1 MGRGNAQVL
10 VLDRPLRDTLTRLA
24 TLYEY
29 APDVVIEVPNEPD
42 WIGAESLFTLDS
54 SHLRQMLAASAA
66 AVGTTRRDVAASLL
80 FHRYSW
86 SVAGIA
92 VAAYLTHQRLPD
104 LCISNLAIRL
114 DGQGQP
120 DRYALRSGRFWAE
133 ATDSAAAHPDAM
145 VVAAGTLDLPR
156 LRGELELHF
165 APVIDAMRA
174 HAPLGKR
181 AMWLAL
187 ADNGA
192 WWLDELGKRLQRP
205 GSRAAEIKRLTQG
218 ADSRLRGG
226 TRLIE
231 VEADGRRQSFV
242 IRGSCCLSYKLPAT
256 ERCATCPLLKPAE
269 QLERLQAYVL
279 SEP

>member
-1 MGRGNAQVL
+1 MIDGNLPMHDALAQ
-10 VLDRPLRDTLTRLA
+10 LA

-29 APDVVIEVPNEPD
+29 GPDVRVGVPDEPGWIE
-42 WIGAESLFTLDS
+42 AAALFTLDS
-54 SHLRQMLAASAA
+54 RHLRQSLMSATTTY
-66 AVGTTRRDVAASLL
+66 GTTRRDVAASLL

-104 LCISNLAIRL
+104 LSISNLAVQL
-114 DGQGQP
+114 DEQQQP
-120 DRYALRSGRFWAE
+120 SRYALASGRFWAQPN
-133 ATDSAAAHPDAM
+133 DPAADHPDAM
-145 VVAAGTLDLPR
+145 VVTPGALDLAR

-187 ADNGA
+187 ADNSA
-192 WWLDELGKRLQRP
+192 WWLNELGERLHRP
-205 GSRAAEIKRLTQG
+205 GSRAAEIAGLTRG
-218 ADSRLRGG
+218 AGSRLRGG

-242 IRGSCCLSYKLPAT
+242 ARGGCCLVHKLPAT
-256 ERCATCPLLKPAE
+256 ERCPTCPLLKPTE
-269 QLERLQAYVL
+269 QYERLRAYVL
-279 SEP
+279 SQP